1 LQAKR
6 DAPGA
11 LNFESGF
18 QQVDN
23 CLTLSSAER
32 GSLHEHGQA
41 QSPLMRE
48 SRKTSNGAKYA
59 LVPVSSSSFTGAEL
73 GA

>member
-1 LQAKR
+1 VGER

-23 CLTLSSAER
+23 YLTLSSAER
-32 GSLHEHGQA
+32 GSHHEHGQA
-41 QSPLMRE
+41 QSPQMRE
-48 SRKTSNGAKYA
+48 SRN
-59 LVPVSSSSFTGAEL
+59 
-73 GA
+73 